1 MKNIIQVLVLLFIVA
16 GSLNACRKYE
26 EGPNV
31 SLRSK
36 KARVTNN
43 WRIESAQ
50 LEGTEVSL
58 DPLWA
63 KQKHYMYK
71 DGKYV
76 ITIVDPITLEAR
88 NLVGTWVLYDHD
100 TKIALTTKN
109 FSGNIDSVN
118 EFNILKLYNEQFWIR
133 KVDHSLELHFV
144 PFE

>member
-1 MKNIIQVLVLLFIVA
+1 MKNILSLIAVLLVVSFFVT
-16 GSLNACRKYE
+16 SCRKYE

-50 LEGTEVSL
+50 LNGTEVSL

-71 DGKYV
+71 DGKYIINV
-76 ITIVDPITLEAR
+76 VNPITLEAR
-88 NLVGTWVLYDHD
+88 NLQGNWVLYDHD

-109 FSGNIDSVN
+109 FSGNIDSTN
-118 EFNILKLYNEQFWIR
+118 EFNILKLYNKQFWIR
-133 KVDHSLELHFV
+133 KIDNSLELHFV

>member
-1 MKNIIQVLVLLFIVA
+1 MKNIVQFVIVILIVSCA
-16 GSLNACRKYE
+16 VSSCRKYE

-31 SLRSK
+31 SFRTK

-43 WRIESAQ
+43 WRIESAE
-50 LEGTEVSL
+50 LNGNEVSL

-63 KQKHYMYK
+63 KQKHYMYR
-71 DGKYV
+71 DGKYI

-88 NLVGTWVLYDHD
+88 NLQGNWKLYDHD

-109 FSGNIDSVN
+109 FSGNIDSTN
-118 EFNILKLYNEQFWIR
+118 EFNILKLYNKQFWIR
-133 KVDHSLELHFV
+133 KVDNSLELHFT

>member
-1 MKNIIQVLVLLFIVA
+1 MKNILSLIAVLLVVSFFVT
-16 GSLNACRKYE
+16 SCRKYE

-43 WRIESAQ
+43 WRIESAE
-50 LEGTEVSL
+50 LNGTEVSL

-71 DGKYV
+71 DGKY
-76 ITIVDPITLEAR
+76 IINIINPITLEAR
-88 NLVGTWVLYDHD
+88 NLQGNWVLYDHD

-109 FSGNIDSVN
+109 FSGNIDSTN
-118 EFNILKLYNEQFWIR
+118 EFNILKLYNKQLWIR
-133 KVDHSLELHFV
+133 KIDNSLELHLV

>member
-1 MKNIIQVLVLLFIVA
+1 M
-16 GSLNACRKYE
+16 
-26 EGPNV
+26 

-100 TKIALTTKN
+100 SKIALTTKN

-133 KVDHSLELHFV
+133 KVDNSLELHFV